1 MNKLQTGLAIALA
14 LGSGAIG
21 CATTQPLPPPELTA
35 AREEV
40 GKAQQGPAASIDPTD
55 VHDATVALDR
65 AEKSFADDP
74 HSANTVDLAVT
85 ARLKAEAAQA
95 RTDTVQANNNKSAV
109 DRQYEGVQAQRIQEQ
124 QQDIAM
130 EQKQRVDLE
139 QKLLAARAALGGVAT
154 NVKTEPRGT
163 IVTFE
168 TDPLFD
174 FAKSELK
181 PTAKEKLDMVA
192 EQLQQGFA
200 EHKIHVIG
208 HTDNVGG
215 AGKGNQALSES
226 RAGAVK
232 DYLVTK
238 GIKSS
243 LIDSSGRGP
252 TEPIANNATDEG
264 RKLNRRV
271 EIIIEPAV
279 SK

>member
-1 MNKLQTGLAIALA
+1 MRKLQTALAVALA

-40 GKAQQGPAASIDPTD
+40 SKVKQGPAAQVDPTD

-65 AEKSFADDP
+65 AETSFANDP

-95 RTDTVQANNNKSAV
+95 RADTVQANTNKESV
-109 DRQYEGVQAQRIQEQ
+109 ERQYESAQAQRIQEQ
-124 QQDIAM
+124 QQNIAT
-130 EQKQRVDLE
+130 EQGRRADAE
-139 QKLLAARAALGGVAT
+139 QKLMAARAALGGVAT
-154 NVKTEPRGT
+154 NIKVEPRGT
-163 IVTFE
+163 VVTFE
-168 TDPLFD
+168 SDTLFD
-174 FAKSELK
+174 FNKSDLK
-181 PTAKEKLDMVA
+181 PSAKQKLDLVA
-192 EQLQQGFA
+192 DQLNKGFE
-200 EHKIHVIG
+200 EHKIHVVG

-215 AGKGNQALSES
+215 AGKGNEALSEA
-226 RAGAVK
+226 RAAAVK
-232 DYLVTK
+232 DYLISK
-238 GIKSS
+238 GIKGD

-252 TEPIANNATDEG
+252 SEPIANNSSAQG

-271 EIIIEPAV
+271 EIIIEPAA